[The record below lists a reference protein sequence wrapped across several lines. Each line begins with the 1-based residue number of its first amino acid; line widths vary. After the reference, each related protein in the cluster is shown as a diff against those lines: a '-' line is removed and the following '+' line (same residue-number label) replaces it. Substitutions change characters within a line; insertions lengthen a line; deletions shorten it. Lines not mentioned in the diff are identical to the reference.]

1 MAGLSDLC
9 FDPGIKFAS
18 LVKDRFG
25 CSVSPTSAFSS
36 GAFHHIMS
44 FGRSA
49 LHLNV
54 DSVGLILQ
62 ACLGGIAKNFNVFH
76 LLGWMFNFSVS
87 CKNVG
92 IMIYKL
98 KSFSYKYFA
107 AFFHLWSRGGPNWR
121 REFDLWT
128 LEQEAEW
135 TTVGSKFKKSFAEVV
150 HSPSAPKR
158 SVFLRLKYPKNC
170 PANFGFSS
178 IPKRKLDASSPKF
191 KNVMDSHPDARSSA
205 RTMRVQCLVQ
215 KSKISKPVVSK
226 KVVNVALNVAP
237 SQELLISNHSN
248 SKDPSPPSGPS
259 LSSNLA
265 LGLSFPAAS
274 LVTSPA

>member
-49 LHLNV
+49 LCLNE

-62 ACLGGIAKNFNVFH
+62 ACLGGIAKKFNVFH
-76 LLGWMFNFSVS
+76 LLGSMFSFSVS

-107 AFFHLWSRGGPNWR
+107 AFFHLWSRGGPNWQ

-128 LEQEAEW
+128 LEQEAKW
-135 TTVGSKFKKSFAEVV
+135 TTVGSKFKKSFAEVIR
-150 HSPSAPKR
+150 SPAPKGPI
-158 SVFLRLKYPKNC
+158 FLRLKYPKTYH
-170 PANFGFSS
+170 ANFGFSS

-191 KNVMDSHPDARSSA
+191 MNVMNSHPDARSSA
-205 RTMRVQCLVQ
+205 RSMRVQRCVQ
-215 KSKISKPVVSK
+215 KSKISKPVISK
-226 KVVNVALNVAP
+226 KVVNVALNEAP

-248 SKDPSPPSGPS
+248 SKDSSPPSSPS
-259 LSSNLA
+259 LSTNLA
-265 LGLSFPAAS
+265 PGLSSPAACP
-274 LVTSPA
+274 VTSLA